1 VCVCVYGASCVV
13 WFWFRDQ
20 IAELFERERS
30 YAKMITAASV
40 FSFGFPCGGGSSSE
54 SY

>member
-1 VCVCVYGASCVV
+1 VYGASCVV
-13 WFWFRDQ
+13 WFWFRNQ

-40 FSFGFPCGGGSSSE
+40 FSFGFPCSGGSSSE